1 MKTSDGTNVV
11 LVVDGEVL
19 VRSEIAAYLRDCG
32 YAVIE
37 AATTDEAVVVLSESG
52 LRVDSVLCDAQ
63 VGGSMNGFAFARWV
77 RGLNRGLDVLL
88 AGSLD
93 RAAEEAGDLCDDGP
107 NLRRPYEP
115 ATVADR
121 IRRQLAER
129 DRNGGT

>member
-1 MKTSDGTNVV
+1 MKTPDETNVV

-32 YAVIE
+32 YVVIE

-52 LRVDSVLCDAQ
+52 LRVDSVLCDAR
-63 VGGSMNGFAFARWV
+63 VGGSMNGFSFAQWV
-77 RGLNRGLDVLL
+77 RGLDRGLDVLL

-93 RAAEEAGDLCDDGP
+93 RAADAAGDLCDDGP
-107 NLRRPYEP
+107 QLQRPYDP
-115 ATVADR
+115 ASVADR

-129 DRNGGT
+129 DRNGAA